1 MKKKYQISSRKQSLM
16 HLKEHKKSFSAPEFQ
31 RFKRNKNLKLG
42 GNEIINVPVN
52 LDLLQGTESL
62 CHDFFDNLRESLL
75 LDPACIYL
83 SFKETRALKATAIL
97 VVYSIIDQAR
107 ETRNSRTKINIIW
120 SRKAQRVNEFI
131 IETGRFLRSKEREE
145 MIDSASSL
153 PVLMG
158 DNSRANELSD
168 RIVDYILDDD
178 HYKGASAE
186 KEQEIGSA
194 IQETVDNVGRH
205 AYPDTEIHE
214 NKKWWFTCDRIKDNL
229 FIVIY
234 DAGIGI
240 PSSLSENN
248 AVMLARVNQL
258 YPDQYSGCT
267 KESIKD
273 DSTTNKLKA
282 LVNIK
287 FLRKAL
293 SDEQLIRAAMHVD
306 ITSTDLDQHGQGSKS
321 IKGLITESEN
331 SFLLMLS
338 NYGFYRYNKGIED
351 NENSV
356 SHSDFKIPGTLIQ
369 WSL

>member
-1 MKKKYQISSRKQSLM
+1 MKKIYQINSRKQNAM
-16 HLKEHKKSFSAPEFQ
+16 HFKEQVRLSPSRDHQRSERKKNF
-31 RFKRNKNLKLG
+31 KLG
-42 GNEIINVPVN
+42 GSEIINAPES
-52 LDLLQGTESL
+52 LDLIQGSEIL
-62 CHDFFDNLRESLL
+62 CHSFFDNLRESLL

-83 SFKETRALKATAIL
+83 SFKNTKVIKATAIL

-107 ETRNSRTKINIIW
+107 EINNARTKISIIW
-120 SRKAQRVNEFI
+120 SKKAQRVNKTI
-131 IETGRFLRSKEREE
+131 IETGVFLRSKEREK
-145 MIDSASSL
+145 MIDSAPSL
-153 PVLMG
+153 PIIMG
-158 DNSRANELSD
+158 DNSRASELSD

-186 KEQEIGSA
+186 KEQEISSA
-194 IQETVDNVGRH
+194 IQETVENVGRH
-205 AYPDTEIHE
+205 AYPDTENHE
-214 NKKWWFTCDRIKDNL
+214 DKKWWFTCDRIGENL

-258 YPDQYSGCT
+258 YPSEYSGCT
-267 KESIKD
+267 KESIES
-273 DSTTNKLKA
+273 DSKADKLKA
-282 LVNIK
+282 IINIK

-321 IKGLITESEN
+321 IKGLITKNEN

-338 NYGFYRYNKGIED
+338 NYGFYRYSESEED

-356 SHSDFKIPGTLIQ
+356 SHSEFKIPGTLIQ